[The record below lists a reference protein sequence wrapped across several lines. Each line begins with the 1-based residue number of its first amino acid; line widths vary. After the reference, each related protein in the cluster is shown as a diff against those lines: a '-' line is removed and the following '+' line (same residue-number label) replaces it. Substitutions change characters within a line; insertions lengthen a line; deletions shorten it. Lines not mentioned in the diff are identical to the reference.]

1 MSDINN
7 LFSDPSPGSDN
18 KTGKNRNHLKQLDQ
32 SDQQKDNVEKSTAND
47 DKELGNNR
55 SGHKIKGRY
64 VLIAVLLVI
73 GATFLG
79 YYATKAVIIKNIT
92 VDGQYFSNQ
101 KDIIAA
107 ARVPMNVAPDSINFL
122 KIIKN
127 VEKLPYVKEAYIRV
141 VPPTTLH
148 IHVLER
154 KPIAMLVN
162 GANKMYVDADGV
174 KLPIINGKAV
184 DAPLLYGFQATGA
197 GDTLKS
203 DRFHEVSNFL
213 TDANKH
219 DLAGMTISELG
230 FSKKEGIVAL
240 SQDNGVKLIFGKKDF
255 NERLSYWDAFYKQV
269 IPRKGID
276 KFLSVDLRYKGQI
289 VTHEL

>member
-1 MSDINN
+1 MSNINN
-7 LFSDPSPGSDN
+7 LFSDSSPGN
-18 KTGKNRNHLKQLDQ
+18 IKKTGENRDHLKHLIQ
-32 SDQQKDNVEKSTAND
+32 SDHPKEKIEKKADSNNN
-47 DKELGNNR
+47 LRSNNR
-55 SGHKIKGRY
+55 SGRKIKGRY
-64 VLIAVLLVI
+64 VMIAVLLVI

-79 YYATKAVIIKNIT
+79 YYATKAVIIKNVT

-107 ARVPMNVAPDSINFL
+107 ARVPMNVAPDSLNFL

-141 VPPTTLH
+141 VPTTTLH
-148 IHVLER
+148 IHVIER

-213 TDANKH
+213 TDAYKH

-240 SQDNGVKLIFGKKDF
+240 SQDNGVKLIFGNKDF
-255 NERLSYWDAFYKQV
+255 NERLTYWEAFYKQV
-269 IPRKGID
+269 IPRKGIN